1 MQTEIGASIFPWTK
15 PASSHVGQ
23 PRAILEPTIT
33 HLSGPSADIPLERV
47 GKGSHRA
54 GATVV
59 LRALPATTMYVLHDT
74 TPAPSRTA
82 ARLPGEPKGNA
93 GGFKASFQAA
103 RRSTPSFGIPGMRCL
118 SQD

>member
-1 MQTEIGASIFPWTK
+1 M
-15 PASSHVGQ
+15 GQ

-33 HLSGPSADIPLERV
+33 HLSGPSADIPLERL
-47 GKGSHRA
+47 GKGSQRA
-54 GATVV
+54 DGTVV
-59 LRALPATTMYVLHDT
+59 LHALPATTMFVLHDT

-103 RRSTPSFGIPGMRCL
+103 RRYFPSFGIPGMRCV